1 MYNGFHGQFSPE
13 VDKIIRESYFP
24 DYEHRGV
31 FFDIGACWPRFLN
44 NSYHFEQNGWDCY
57 LFEPNP
63 EYFKMLF
70 ENRKN
75 VFQYAISDKDASGVD
90 FNVVSLYLHEGD
102 PNNMS
107 AGSSL
112 RSNPEIIKQQ
122 ASLYHLNSVYNIKVT
137 ARSLN
142 SILGKELVHVKNI
155 DVLSIDT
162 EGTEIDV
169 IKGLDLEKYKPKVIV
184 CENNFRDPEVYQYL
198 NANGYLLDKSVE
210 VNDFYVAK
218 DIKI

>member
-1 MYNGFHGQFSPE
+1 MYNNFHGQFSPE
-13 VDKIIRESYFP
+13 VDRIIRESYFP
-24 DYEHRGV
+24 DYSYKGV
-31 FFDIGACWPRFLN
+31 FIDIGACWPQFLN

-63 EYFKMLF
+63 EYFKMLS
-70 ENRKN
+70 ESRKN
-75 VFQYAISDKDASGVD
+75 VFQYAISNEDKTNID
-90 FNVVSLYLHEGD
+90 FNVVSLYLNDSD

-137 ARSLN
+137 VRCLDSVLAN
-142 SILGKELVHVKNI
+142 ELQHVKKV

-169 IKGLDLEKYKPKVIV
+169 LKGFDLEKYQPKVIV
-184 CENNFRDPEVYQYL
+184 AENNFRDPEIYQYL
-198 NANGYLLDKSVE
+198 NGQGYVLDKSVE
-210 VNDFYVAK
+210 VNDFYLRTV
-218 DIKI
+218 